1 MKITGYTLSLFLA
14 AGANAGYT
22 CNYVPTEDVVDHSK
36 SAIDVSKVTDL
47 VVADD
52 KAGALT
58 YYTSQTARSSDS
70 KTLENTAK
78 KDWAAS
84 GAPDDIYQNYVS
96 ILGADFLD
104 SYNKDSIQCTGA
116 FAGKSAG
123 MCATAA
129 KKNVMCTTLAYG
141 LYEVAKS
148 GGPEGTEKNWD
159 EGFAFWN
166 GLFEEELDGV
176 GLGKYAGGA
185 IQDSRDG
192 NFETSNK
199 MTSCNG
205 FKNGQGQ
212 SKDQKNTQIGTIAQG
227 LVATFSQ
234 AVLKYSAEMVAD
246 DTEEGKRDAKWA
258 EGYTYFRCAAGLFD
272 SDFAAY
278 VETEF
283 SPLTNEFPT
292 GQEMYCKLATKMHE
306 TTDLGFGVNLKDL
319 GTSSFGATQNIAS
332 DCNLEGE
339 LGGDSSSNS
348 SGGGSSGGGSSGSS
362 SDDSGSSSLTAAV
375 ATGAS
380 LTGAAV
386 AYLI

>member
-22 CNYVPTEDVVDHSK
+22 CNYTPTEDVVDHSK

-47 VVADD
+47 VTDGD
-52 KAGALT
+52 NAGALT

-84 GAPDDIYQNYVS
+84 DAPDDIYQNYVS
-96 ILGADFLD
+96 ILGDDFLD
-104 SYNKDSIQCTGA
+104 GYNKDSIQCSGA
-116 FAGKSAG
+116 FAGKSDG
-123 MCATAA
+123 MCVTAA
-129 KKNVMCTTLAYG
+129 KKNVICTTLAYG

-148 GGPEGTEKNWD
+148 GGPAGTEKNWD

-166 GLFEEELDGV
+166 GLFEEALDDV
-176 GLGKYAGGA
+176 GLGKYSGGA

-192 NFETSNK
+192 NFGTSHK
-199 MTSCNG
+199 KLSCDG
-205 FKNGQGQ
+205 FKNGQSQ
-212 SKDQKNTQIGTIAQG
+212 SKDEKNKQIGTIAKG
-227 LVATFSQ
+227 LVSTFSQ
-234 AVLKYSAEMVAD
+234 AILKYAAEMVHP

-272 SDFAAY
+272 SDFATF
-278 VETEF
+278 VEKEF

-292 GQEMYCKLATKMHE
+292 GQEMYCKLATKMHD
-306 TTDLGFGVNLKDL
+306 TSDLGYGVNLANL
-319 GTSSFGATQNIAS
+319 GTDSFDATKMIAS
-332 DCNLEGE
+332 DCNLEGD
-339 LGGDSSSNS
+339 LGGDGAGDG
-348 SGGGSSGGGSSGSS
+348 SGGGSGGDDSASS
-362 SDDSGSSSLTAAV
+362 SVTAAI
-375 ATGAS
+375 ATS

-386 AYLI
+386 AYLV